1 MNEPIEEHAIDV
13 RQGPKGTML
22 KYVKHGYV
30 TDMLNKVFG
39 PFWSFRAIDVLPGQ
53 KYSIVEYTVERQNQR
68 THVTDV
74 IPVKEILVMGE
85 LRVRIYAVGGQL
97 ISEEVRSGSGG
108 KVWEKNITFADA
120 LQSAESE
127 SLKRAAFRLGRKFG
141 LELYYDD
148 EARRIEYEEKSAPK
162 PIAPPTTIGQL
173 FARLQEANVSDEEWF
188 AAAGYN
194 IGDTDP
200 ADGKSLPKER
210 DVPTIWQT
218 LMERRGSNG
227 SQG

>member
-1 MNEPIEEHAIDV
+1 MSRKSTALTISKDSSEVTTGPITLIPEQGRLLSEAMNEPIEEHAIDV

-85 LRVRIYAVGGQL
+85 LRVRIYAVGGA
-97 ISEEVRSGSGG
+97 
-108 KVWEKNITFADA
+108 TYF
-120 LQSAESE
+120 
-127 SLKRAAFRLGRKFG
+127 
-141 LELYYDD
+141 
-148 EARRIEYEEKSAPK
+148 
-162 PIAPPTTIGQL
+162 
-173 FARLQEANVSDEEWF
+173 
-188 AAAGYN
+188 
-194 IGDTDP
+194 
-200 ADGKSLPKER
+200 
-210 DVPTIWQT
+210 
-218 LMERRGSNG
+218 RRGAVRFGRQGLGKEHYLCRCLAVGRIRIVKTGSVPVG
-227 SQG
+227 SQVRVGTLL